1 METLHDQ
8 IAKIIEFCKQEL
20 ATIRTGRAT
29 PSLIE
34 HVMVEY
40 YGTNVALNTL
50 GNISVPESNQ
60 LLIETWDANAIQ
72 AVEKAIRQS
81 TLGLAPAVDG
91 QRIRIT
97 LPQLTEERRQE
108 FVKIAKQKAEAAR
121 VAIRKAREE
130 AIKEIKVNEKSG
142 ALSEDASAQEQ
153 KDVQKAVDAATGEI
167 DLLLKRKEE
176 DILKV

>member
-29 PSLIE
+29 PSLVE

-50 GNISVPESNQ
+50 GNISVAESNQ
-60 LLIETWDANAIQ
+60 LLIETWDANAIP

-91 QRIRIT
+91 QRIRVT

-108 FVKIAKQKAEAAR
+108 FVKVAKQKAEAAR

-130 AIKEIKVNEKSG
+130 AIKEIKASEKSG
-142 ALSEDASAQEQ
+142 ALSEDASAQQQ
-153 KDVQKAVDAATGEI
+153 KEVQKTVDAATGEI
-167 DLLLKRKEE
+167 DLLLKHKEE